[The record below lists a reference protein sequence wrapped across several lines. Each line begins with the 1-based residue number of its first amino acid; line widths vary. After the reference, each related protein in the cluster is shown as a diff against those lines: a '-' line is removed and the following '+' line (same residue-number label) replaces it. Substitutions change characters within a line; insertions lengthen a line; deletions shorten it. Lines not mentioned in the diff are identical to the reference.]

1 MIRVMTST
9 EHILSLLTE
18 ERAKLDAAIAAL
30 RGIPKAT
37 AVTAEESMPD
47 WVKPAAKKEPGK
59 KEPVKKKRGLS
70 AAGRKAIADAAKKRW
85 AAIREAK
92 SVSPVVLK
100 PEPEAAPKAP
110 AKKVATRKKKAWT
123 PAMKKAHTARMKAF
137 WAARRKAAK

>member
-18 ERAKLDAAIAAL
+18 ERARLDAAIAAL
-30 RGIPKAT
+30 QGSPKA
-37 AVTAEESMPD
+37 APVTAEESVPD
-47 WVKPAAKKEPGK
+47 WVKPVAK

-92 SVSPVVLK
+92 SVSPVVIK
-100 PEPEAAPKAP
+100 PAPEAAPKAP
-110 AKKVATRKKKAWT
+110 AKKAVARKKKAWT